1 MGMEFRLKG
10 INLLLGPTIGP
21 IGRVV
26 TGGRNWE
33 SFSTDPYLT
42 GQFAYETVKG
52 IQAVGVIT
60 STKHFLANEVRG
72 WLGRCLQFNK
82 SFLLTSHSKK
92 QTGKTP
98 RPLGESPAL
107 KAYHQTLTTKHCMSF
122 IYGPFKTPYM
132 QALAALCAHIIVSII
147 HTHVKT
153 ANL

>member
-21 IGRVV
+21 MGRAV

-72 WLGRCLQFNK
+72 WLGRCPQFN
-82 SFLLTSHSKK
+82 SHS
-92 QTGKTP
+92 
-98 RPLGESPAL
+98 
-107 KAYHQTLTTKHCMSF
+107 F
-122 IYGPFKTPYM
+122 
-132 QALAALCAHIIVSII
+132 
-147 HTHVKT
+147 
-153 ANL
+153 